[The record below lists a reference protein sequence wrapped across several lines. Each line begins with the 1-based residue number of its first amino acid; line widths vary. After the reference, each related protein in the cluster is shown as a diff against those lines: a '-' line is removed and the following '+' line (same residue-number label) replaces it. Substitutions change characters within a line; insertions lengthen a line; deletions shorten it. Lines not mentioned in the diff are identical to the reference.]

1 MYNKH
6 KGGENMR
13 SMTGYGRITKNIGD
27 YSYNV
32 EIKSLN
38 SKNLNINA
46 SISPLFSPLELNIQN
61 LVKKYFKRG
70 TLRISIDIKL
80 LKTDNI
86 IDVDLGLAKAYY
98 NALNNLIN
106 ELHLA
111 DDVNL
116 EDLLKFKDIVK
127 ISIDEKTID
136 DIWKGMKEVLEE
148 VIETVLRYQKE
159 EGKDLKDFLNSYLNE
174 LEDIVIKI
182 EEDAHQIKEKYREQL
197 KHNINSLISNID
209 NIDENRLEMEIVLL
223 AERADISEEIDRL
236 KSHIRRFKNFLENE
250 NNNDSIGQE
259 LDFICQEM
267 HREFNTI
274 ASKSK
279 ILDITNLSLEGRT
292 LVNKIREQAQNIH

>member
-38 SKNLNINA
+38 SKNLNINT
-46 SISPLFSPLELNIQN
+46 SISPLFSPLELHIQN

-70 TLRISIDIKL
+70 TLRISVDIKL

-86 IDVDLGLAKAYY
+86 IDVDLGLSKAYY

-136 DIWKGMKEVLEE
+136 DIWEGMKEVLKE

-159 EGKDLKDFLNSYLNE
+159 EGKDLKDFLNGYLNE

-182 EEDAHQIKEKYREQL
+182 EENAHQIKEKYREQL

-223 AERADISEEIDRL
+223 AERADISEEMDRL

-279 ILDITNLSLEGRT
+279 ILEITNLSLEGRT

>member
-6 KGGENMR
+6 KGGEIMR

-38 SKNLNINA
+38 SKNLNINT
-46 SISPLFSPLELNIQN
+46 SISPLFSPLELHIQN

-98 NALNNLIN
+98 NVLNNLIN

-136 DIWKGMKEVLEE
+136 DIWEGMKEVLKE

-159 EGKDLKDFLNSYLNE
+159 EGKDLKDFLTGYLNE

-182 EEDAHQIKEKYREQL
+182 EENAHQMKEKYREQL
-197 KHNINSLISNID
+197 KHNVNTLISNID

-223 AERADISEEIDRL
+223 AERADISEELDRL
-236 KSHIRRFKNFLENE
+236 KSHIKRFNNFLENE

-292 LVNKIREQAQNIH
+292 LVNKIREQVQNLH

>member
-1 MYNKH
+1 
-6 KGGENMR
+6 MR

-38 SKNLNINA
+38 SKNLNINT
-46 SISPLFSPLELNIQN
+46 SISPLFSPLELHIQN

-70 TLRISIDIKL
+70 TLRISVDIKL

-136 DIWKGMKEVLEE
+136 DIWEGMKEVLKE

-159 EGKDLKDFLNSYLNE
+159 EGKDLKDFLNGYLNE

-182 EEDAHQIKEKYREQL
+182 EENAHQIKEKYREQL

-223 AERADISEEIDRL
+223 AERADISEEMDRL

-279 ILDITNLSLEGRT
+279 ILEITNLSLEGRT

>member
-1 MYNKH
+1 
-6 KGGENMR
+6 MR
-13 SMTGYGRITKNIGD
+13 SMTGYGRLTKNIGD

-38 SKNLNINA
+38 SKNLNINT
-46 SISPLFSPLELNIQN
+46 SISPLFSPLELHIQN

-70 TLRISIDIKL
+70 NLRISIDIKL
-80 LKTDNI
+80 LKTDDI

-98 NALNNLIN
+98 NALNSLIN

-136 DIWKGMKEVLEE
+136 DIWEGAKEVLKE
-148 VIETVLRYQKE
+148 VIETVLKYQKE
-159 EGKDLKDFLNSYLNE
+159 EGKDLKDFLDGYLTE
-174 LEDIVIKI
+174 LEDIIIKI
-182 EEDAHQIKEKYREQL
+182 EENAQQMKEKYREQL
-197 KHNINSLISNID
+197 KHNVNSLISNID
-209 NIDENRLEMEIVLL
+209 SIDENRLEMEIVLL
-223 AERADISEEIDRL
+223 AERADISEEMDRL
-236 KSHIRRFKNFLENE
+236 KSHTRRFKNFLENE

-267 HREFNTI
+267 HRELNTI

-292 LVNKIREQAQNIH
+292 LVNKIREQVQNLH

>member
-6 KGGENMR
+6 KGGEIMR

-32 EIKSLN
+32 EMKSLN
-38 SKNLNINA
+38 SKNLNINT
-46 SISPLFSPLELNIQN
+46 SISPLFSPLELHIQN

-86 IDVDLGLAKAYY
+86 IDIDLGLAKAYY

-136 DIWKGMKEVLEE
+136 DIWEGMKEVLKE
-148 VIETVLRYQKE
+148 VIEIVLEYQKE
-159 EGKDLKDFLNSYLNE
+159 EGKDLKDFLNNYLNE
-174 LEDIVIKI
+174 LESIVIKI
-182 EEDAHQIKEKYREQL
+182 EENAQQMKEKYREQV
-197 KHNINSLISNID
+197 KHNVNSLISNID

-223 AERADISEEIDRL
+223 AERADISEEMDRL

-250 NNNDSIGQE
+250 SNNDSIGQE

-279 ILDITNLSLEGRT
+279 ILDITNLSLEGRS
-292 LVNKIREQAQNIH
+292 LVNKIREQVQNLH

>member
-6 KGGENMR
+6 KGGEIMR

-38 SKNLNINA
+38 SKNLNINT
-46 SISPLFSPLELNIQN
+46 SISPLFSPLELHIQN

-136 DIWKGMKEVLEE
+136 DIWEGMKEVLKE

-159 EGKDLKDFLNSYLNE
+159 EGKDLKDFLTGYLNE

-182 EEDAHQIKEKYREQL
+182 EENAHQMKEKYREQL
-197 KHNINSLISNID
+197 KHNVNTLISNID

-223 AERADISEEIDRL
+223 AERADISEELDRL
-236 KSHIRRFKNFLENE
+236 KSHIKRFNNFLENE

-292 LVNKIREQAQNIH
+292 LVNKIREQVQNLH

>member
-1 MYNKH
+1 
-6 KGGENMR
+6 MR
-13 SMTGYGRITKNIGD
+13 SMTGYGRLTKNIGD

-38 SKNLNINA
+38 SKNLNINT
-46 SISPLFSPLELNIQN
+46 SISPLFSPLELHIQN

-70 TLRISIDIKL
+70 TLRISVDIKL
-80 LKTDNI
+80 LKTDDI

-98 NALNNLIN
+98 NALNSLIN

-136 DIWKGMKEVLEE
+136 DIWEGAKEVLKE
-148 VIETVLRYQKE
+148 VIETVLKYQKE
-159 EGKDLKDFLNSYLNE
+159 EGKDLKDFLDGYLTE
-174 LEDIVIKI
+174 LEDIIIKI
-182 EEDAHQIKEKYREQL
+182 EENAQQMKEKYREQL
-197 KHNINSLISNID
+197 KHNVNSLISNID
-209 NIDENRLEMEIVLL
+209 SIDENRLEMEIVLL
-223 AERADISEEIDRL
+223 AERADISEEMDRL
-236 KSHIRRFKNFLENE
+236 KSHTRRFKNFLENE

-267 HREFNTI
+267 HRELNTI

-292 LVNKIREQAQNIH
+292 LVNKIREQVQNLH

>member
-1 MYNKH
+1 
-6 KGGENMR
+6 MR

-38 SKNLNINA
+38 SKNLNINT
-46 SISPLFSPLELNIQN
+46 SISPLFSPLELHIQN

-136 DIWKGMKEVLEE
+136 DIWEGMKEVLKE
-148 VIETVLRYQKE
+148 VIEIVLEYQKE
-159 EGKDLKDFLNSYLNE
+159 EGKDLKDFLNNYLNE
-174 LEDIVIKI
+174 LESIVIKI
-182 EEDAHQIKEKYREQL
+182 EENAQQMKEKYREQV
-197 KHNINSLISNID
+197 KHNVNSLISNID

-223 AERADISEEIDRL
+223 AERADISEEMDRL
-236 KSHIRRFKNFLENE
+236 KSHIKRFKNFLENE
-250 NNNDSIGQE
+250 SNNDSIGQE

-267 HREFNTI
+267 
-274 ASKSK
+274 
-279 ILDITNLSLEGRT
+279 
-292 LVNKIREQAQNIH
+292 

>member
-1 MYNKH
+1 
-6 KGGENMR
+6 MR
-13 SMTGYGRITKNIGD
+13 SMTGYGRLTKNIGD

-38 SKNLNINA
+38 SKNLNINT
-46 SISPLFSPLELNIQN
+46 SISPLFSPLELHIQN

-70 TLRISIDIKL
+70 NLRISIDIKL

-98 NALNNLIN
+98 NALNSLIN

-136 DIWKGMKEVLEE
+136 DIWEGAKEVLKE
-148 VIETVLRYQKE
+148 VIETVLKYQKE
-159 EGKDLKDFLNSYLNE
+159 EGKDLKDFLDGYLTE
-174 LEDIVIKI
+174 LEDIIIKI
-182 EEDAHQIKEKYREQL
+182 EENAQQMKEKYREQL
-197 KHNINSLISNID
+197 KHNVNSLISNID
-209 NIDENRLEMEIVLL
+209 SIDENRLEMEIVLL
-223 AERADISEEIDRL
+223 AERADISEEMDRL
-236 KSHIRRFKNFLENE
+236 KSHTRRFKNFLENE

-267 HREFNTI
+267 HRELNTI

-292 LVNKIREQAQNIH
+292 LVNKIREQVQNLH

>member
-1 MYNKH
+1 
-6 KGGENMR
+6 MR

-38 SKNLNINA
+38 SKNLNINT
-46 SISPLFSPLELNIQN
+46 SISPLFSPLELHIQN

-136 DIWKGMKEVLEE
+136 DIWEGMKEVLKE
-148 VIETVLRYQKE
+148 VIEIVLEYQKE
-159 EGKDLKDFLNSYLNE
+159 EGKDLKDFLNNYLNE
-174 LEDIVIKI
+174 LESIVIKI
-182 EEDAHQIKEKYREQL
+182 EENAQQMKEKYREQV
-197 KHNINSLISNID
+197 KHNVNSLISNID

-223 AERADISEEIDRL
+223 AERADISEEMDRL
-236 KSHIRRFKNFLENE
+236 KSHIKRFKNFLENE
-250 NNNDSIGQE
+250 SNNDSIGQE

-279 ILDITNLSLEGRT
+279 ILDITNLSLEGRS
-292 LVNKIREQAQNIH
+292 LVNKIREQVQNLH

>member
-1 MYNKH
+1 
-6 KGGENMR
+6 MR

-27 YSYNV
+27 YSYNI

-38 SKNLNINA
+38 SKNLNINT
-46 SISPLFSPLELNIQN
+46 SISPLFSPLELHIQN

-136 DIWKGMKEVLEE
+136 DIWEGMKEVLKE

-159 EGKDLKDFLNSYLNE
+159 EGKDLKDFLTGYLNE

-182 EEDAHQIKEKYREQL
+182 EENAHQMKEKYREQL
-197 KHNINSLISNID
+197 KHNVNTLISNID

-223 AERADISEEIDRL
+223 AERADISEELDRL
-236 KSHIRRFKNFLENE
+236 KSHIKRFNNFLENE

-292 LVNKIREQAQNIH
+292 LVNKIREQVQNLH

>member
-6 KGGENMR
+6 KGGEIMR

-38 SKNLNINA
+38 SKNLNINT
-46 SISPLFSPLELNIQN
+46 SISPLFSPLELHIQN

-86 IDVDLGLAKAYY
+86 IDIDLGLAKAYY

-136 DIWKGMKEVLEE
+136 DIWEGMKEVLKE
-148 VIETVLRYQKE
+148 VIEIVLEYQKE
-159 EGKDLKDFLNSYLNE
+159 EGKDLKDFLNNYLNE
-174 LEDIVIKI
+174 LESIVIKI
-182 EEDAHQIKEKYREQL
+182 EENAQQMKEKYREQV
-197 KHNINSLISNID
+197 KHNVNSLISNID

-223 AERADISEEIDRL
+223 AERADISEEMDRL

-250 NNNDSIGQE
+250 SNNDSIGQE

-279 ILDITNLSLEGRT
+279 ILDITNLSLEGRS
-292 LVNKIREQAQNIH
+292 LVNKIREQVQNLH

>member
-1 MYNKH
+1 M
-6 KGGENMR
+6 MR
-13 SMTGYGRITKNIGD
+13 SMTGYGRLTKNIGD

-38 SKNLNINA
+38 SKNLNINT
-46 SISPLFSPLELNIQN
+46 SISPLFSPLELHIQN

-70 TLRISIDIKL
+70 NLRISIDIKL
-80 LKTDNI
+80 LKTDDI

-98 NALNNLIN
+98 NALNSLIN

-136 DIWKGMKEVLEE
+136 DIWEGAKEVLKE
-148 VIETVLRYQKE
+148 VIETVLKYQKE
-159 EGKDLKDFLNSYLNE
+159 EGKDLKDFLDGYLTE
-174 LEDIVIKI
+174 LEDIIIKI
-182 EEDAHQIKEKYREQL
+182 EENAQQMKEKYREQL
-197 KHNINSLISNID
+197 KHNVNSLISNID
-209 NIDENRLEMEIVLL
+209 SIDENRLEMEIVLL
-223 AERADISEEIDRL
+223 AERADISEEMDRL
-236 KSHIRRFKNFLENE
+236 KSHTRRFKNFLENE

-267 HREFNTI
+267 HRELNTI

-292 LVNKIREQAQNIH
+292 LVNKIREQVQNLH

>member
-1 MYNKH
+1 
-6 KGGENMR
+6 MR

-38 SKNLNINA
+38 SKNLNINT
-46 SISPLFSPLELNIQN
+46 SISPLFSPLELHIQN

-136 DIWKGMKEVLEE
+136 DIWEGMKEVLKE

-159 EGKDLKDFLNSYLNE
+159 EGKDLKDFLTGYLNE

-182 EEDAHQIKEKYREQL
+182 EENAHQMKEKYREQL
-197 KHNINSLISNID
+197 KHNVNTLISNID

-223 AERADISEEIDRL
+223 AERADISEELDRL
-236 KSHIRRFKNFLENE
+236 KSHIKRFNNFLENE

-292 LVNKIREQAQNIH
+292 LVNKIREQVQNLH

>member
-6 KGGENMR
+6 KGGEIMR

-38 SKNLNINA
+38 SKNLNINT
-46 SISPLFSPLELNIQN
+46 SISPLFSPLELHIQN

-86 IDVDLGLAKAYY
+86 IDIDLGLAKAYY

-136 DIWKGMKEVLEE
+136 DIWEGMKEVLKE
-148 VIETVLRYQKE
+148 VIEIVLEYQKE
-159 EGKDLKDFLNSYLNE
+159 EGKDLKDFLNNYLNE
-174 LEDIVIKI
+174 LESIVIKI
-182 EEDAHQIKEKYREQL
+182 EENAQQMKEKYREQV
-197 KHNINSLISNID
+197 KHNVNSLISNID

-223 AERADISEEIDRL
+223 AERADISEEMDRL
-236 KSHIRRFKNFLENE
+236 KSHIKRFKNFLENE
-250 NNNDSIGQE
+250 SNNDSIGQE

-279 ILDITNLSLEGRT
+279 ILDITNLSLEGRS
-292 LVNKIREQAQNIH
+292 LVNKIREQVQNLH

>member
-6 KGGENMR
+6 KGGEIMR
-13 SMTGYGRITKNIGD
+13 SMTGYGRLTKNIGD

-38 SKNLNINA
+38 SKNLNINT
-46 SISPLFSPLELNIQN
+46 SISPLFSPLELHIQN

-70 TLRISIDIKL
+70 NLRISIDIKL
-80 LKTDNI
+80 LKTDDI

-98 NALNNLIN
+98 NALNSLIN

-136 DIWKGMKEVLEE
+136 DIWEGAKEVLKE
-148 VIETVLRYQKE
+148 VIETVLKYQKE
-159 EGKDLKDFLNSYLNE
+159 EGKDLKDFLDGYLTE

-182 EEDAHQIKEKYREQL
+182 EENAQQMKEKYREQL
-197 KHNINSLISNID
+197 KHNVNSLISNID
-209 NIDENRLEMEIVLL
+209 SIDENRLEMEIVLL
-223 AERADISEEIDRL
+223 AERADISEEMDRL
-236 KSHIRRFKNFLENE
+236 KSHTRRFKNFLENE

-267 HREFNTI
+267 HRELNTI

-292 LVNKIREQAQNIH
+292 LVNKIREQVQNLH

>member
-38 SKNLNINA
+38 SKNLNINT
-46 SISPLFSPLELNIQN
+46 SISPLFSPLELHIQN

-70 TLRISIDIKL
+70 TLRISVDIKL

-136 DIWKGMKEVLEE
+136 DIWEGMKEVLKE

-159 EGKDLKDFLNSYLNE
+159 EGKDLKDFLNGYLNE

-182 EEDAHQIKEKYREQL
+182 EENAHQIKEKYREQL

-223 AERADISEEIDRL
+223 AERADISEEMDRL

-279 ILDITNLSLEGRT
+279 ILEITNLSLEGRT

>member
-1 MYNKH
+1 
-6 KGGENMR
+6 MR

-27 YSYNV
+27 YSYNI

-38 SKNLNINA
+38 SKNLNINT
-46 SISPLFSPLELNIQN
+46 SISPLFSPLELHIQN

-136 DIWKGMKEVLEE
+136 DIWEGMKEVLKE

-159 EGKDLKDFLNSYLNE
+159 EGKDLKDFLTGYLNE

-182 EEDAHQIKEKYREQL
+182 EENAHQMKEKYREQL
-197 KHNINSLISNID
+197 KHNVNTLISNID

-223 AERADISEEIDRL
+223 AERADISEELDRL
-236 KSHIRRFKNFLENE
+236 KSHIKRFNNFLENE
-250 NNNDSIGQE
+250 NNKDSIGQE

-292 LVNKIREQAQNIH
+292 LVNKIREQVQNLH

>member
-6 KGGENMR
+6 KGGEIMR

-38 SKNLNINA
+38 SKNLNINT
-46 SISPLFSPLELNIQN
+46 SISPLFSPLELHIQN

-136 DIWKGMKEVLEE
+136 DIWEGMKEVLKE
-148 VIETVLRYQKE
+148 VIEIVLEYQKE
-159 EGKDLKDFLNSYLNE
+159 EGKDLKDFLNNYLNE
-174 LEDIVIKI
+174 LESIVIKI
-182 EEDAHQIKEKYREQL
+182 EENAQQMKEKYREQV
-197 KHNINSLISNID
+197 KHNVNSLISNID

-223 AERADISEEIDRL
+223 AERADISEEMDRL
-236 KSHIRRFKNFLENE
+236 KSHIKRFKNFLENE
-250 NNNDSIGQE
+250 SNNDSIGQE

-279 ILDITNLSLEGRT
+279 ILDITNLSLEGRS
-292 LVNKIREQAQNIH
+292 LVNKIREQVQNLH

>member
-1 MYNKH
+1 
-6 KGGENMR
+6 MR
-13 SMTGYGRITKNIGD
+13 SMTGYGRLTKNIGD

-38 SKNLNINA
+38 SKNLNINT
-46 SISPLFSPLELNIQN
+46 SISPLFSPLELHIQN

-70 TLRISIDIKL
+70 TLRISVDIKL
-80 LKTDNI
+80 LKTDDI

-98 NALNNLIN
+98 NALNSLIN

-136 DIWKGMKEVLEE
+136 DIWEGAKEVLKE
-148 VIETVLRYQKE
+148 VIETVLKYQKE
-159 EGKDLKDFLNSYLNE
+159 EGKDLKDFLDGYLTE
-174 LEDIVIKI
+174 LEDIIIKI
-182 EEDAHQIKEKYREQL
+182 EENAQQMKEKYREQL
-197 KHNINSLISNID
+197 KHNVNSLISNID
-209 NIDENRLEMEIVLL
+209 SIDENRLEMEIVLL
-223 AERADISEEIDRL
+223 AERADISEEMDRL
-236 KSHIRRFKNFLENE
+236 KSHTRRFKNFLENE

-267 HREFNTI
+267 HRELNTI

>member
-1 MYNKH
+1 
-6 KGGENMR
+6 MR

-27 YSYNV
+27 YSYNI

-70 TLRISIDIKL
+70 TLRIFVDIKL
-80 LKTDNI
+80 LKTDNL

-116 EDLLKFKDIVK
+116 EDLLKFKDIIK

-136 DIWKGMKEVLEE
+136 DIWEGMKEVLKE
-148 VIETVLRYQKE
+148 VIETVLKYQQE
-159 EGKDLKDFLNSYLNE
+159 EGKDLKNFLIGYLNE
-174 LEDIVIKI
+174 VETVINKI
-182 EEDAHQIKEKYREQL
+182 EENAQQMKEKYREQL
-197 KHNINSLISNID
+197 KHNINSLISNVN
-209 NIDENRLEMEIVLL
+209 NIDENRLEMEIVLF
-223 AERADISEEIDRL
+223 AERADISEEMDRL
-236 KSHIRRFKNFLENE
+236 KSHIKRFRNFLENE
-250 NNNDSIGQE
+250 NSNDSVGQE

-292 LVNKIREQAQNIH
+292 LVNKIREQVQNVH

>member
-6 KGGENMR
+6 KGGEIMR
-13 SMTGYGRITKNIGD
+13 SMTGYGRLTKNIGD

-38 SKNLNINA
+38 SKNLNINT
-46 SISPLFSPLELNIQN
+46 SISPLFSPLELHIQN

-70 TLRISIDIKL
+70 TLRISVDIKL
-80 LKTDNI
+80 LKTDDI

-98 NALNNLIN
+98 NALNSLIN

-136 DIWKGMKEVLEE
+136 DIWEGAKEVLKE
-148 VIETVLRYQKE
+148 VIETVLKYQKE
-159 EGKDLKDFLNSYLNE
+159 EGKDLKDFLDGYLTE
-174 LEDIVIKI
+174 LEDIIIKI
-182 EEDAHQIKEKYREQL
+182 EENAQQMKEKYREQL
-197 KHNINSLISNID
+197 KHNVNSLISNID
-209 NIDENRLEMEIVLL
+209 SIDENRLEMEIVLL
-223 AERADISEEIDRL
+223 AERADISEEMDRL
-236 KSHIRRFKNFLENE
+236 KSHTRRFKNFLENE

-267 HREFNTI
+267 HRELNTI

-292 LVNKIREQAQNIH
+292 LVNKIREQVQNLH

>member
-6 KGGENMR
+6 KGGEIMR

-38 SKNLNINA
+38 SKNLNINT
-46 SISPLFSPLELNIQN
+46 SISPLFSPLELHIQN

-70 TLRISIDIKL
+70 NLRISIDIKL

-86 IDVDLGLAKAYY
+86 IDVDMGLAKAYY

-136 DIWKGMKEVLEE
+136 DIWEGMKEVLKE
-148 VIETVLRYQKE
+148 VIEIVLEYQKE
-159 EGKDLKDFLNSYLNE
+159 EGKDLKDFLNNYLNE
-174 LEDIVIKI
+174 LESIVIKI
-182 EEDAHQIKEKYREQL
+182 EENAQQMKEKYREQV
-197 KHNINSLISNID
+197 KHNVNSLISNID

-223 AERADISEEIDRL
+223 AERADISEEMDRL

-250 NNNDSIGQE
+250 SNNDSIGQE

-279 ILDITNLSLEGRT
+279 ILDITNLSLEGRS
-292 LVNKIREQAQNIH
+292 LVNKIREQVQNLH

>member
-6 KGGENMR
+6 KGGEIMR

-27 YSYNV
+27 YSYNI

-38 SKNLNINA
+38 SKNLNINT
-46 SISPLFSPLELNIQN
+46 SISPLFSPLELHIQN

-136 DIWKGMKEVLEE
+136 DIWEGMKEVLKE

-159 EGKDLKDFLNSYLNE
+159 EGKDLKDFLTGYLNE

-182 EEDAHQIKEKYREQL
+182 EENAHQMKEKYREQL
-197 KHNINSLISNID
+197 KHNVNTLISNID

-223 AERADISEEIDRL
+223 AERADISEELDRL
-236 KSHIRRFKNFLENE
+236 KSHIKRFNNFLENE

-292 LVNKIREQAQNIH
+292 LVNKIREQVQNLH

>member
-1 MYNKH
+1 
-6 KGGENMR
+6 MR

-38 SKNLNINA
+38 SKNLNINT
-46 SISPLFSPLELNIQN
+46 SISPLFSPLELHIQN

-70 TLRISIDIKL
+70 TLRISVDIKL

-86 IDVDLGLAKAYY
+86 IDVDLGLSKAYY

-136 DIWKGMKEVLEE
+136 DIWEGMKEVLKE

-159 EGKDLKDFLNSYLNE
+159 EGKDLKDFLNGYLNE

-182 EEDAHQIKEKYREQL
+182 EENAHQIKEKYREQL

-223 AERADISEEIDRL
+223 AERADISEEMDRL

-279 ILDITNLSLEGRT
+279 ILEITNLSLEGRT

>member
-38 SKNLNINA
+38 SKNLNINT

-148 VIETVLRYQKE
+148 VIETVLRYQEE
-159 EGKDLKDFLNSYLNE
+159 EGKDLKDFLNGYLKE

-182 EEDAHQIKEKYREQL
+182 EENAHQIKEKYREQL

-279 ILDITNLSLEGRT
+279 ILEITNLSLEGRT

>member
-1 MYNKH
+1 
-6 KGGENMR
+6 MR
-13 SMTGYGRITKNIGD
+13 SMTGYGRTTKNIGD

-38 SKNLNINA
+38 SKNLNINT
-46 SISPLFSPLELNIQN
+46 SISPLFSPLELKIQN

-80 LKTDNI
+80 LKTDDI

-111 DDVNL
+111 DDVSL

-136 DIWKGMKEVLEE
+136 DIWEGIKEVLNE
-148 VIETVLRYQKE
+148 VIETVLKYQKE
-159 EGKDLKDFLNSYLNE
+159 EGKDLKVFLNGYLNE

-182 EEDAHQIKEKYREQL
+182 EENAQQMKEKYREQV
-197 KHNINSLISNID
+197 KHNVNSLISNID

-223 AERADISEEIDRL
+223 AERADISEEMDRL

-250 NNNDSIGQE
+250 SNNDSIGQE

-279 ILDITNLSLEGRT
+279 ILNITNLSLEGRT
-292 LVNKIREQAQNIH
+292 LVNKIREQVQNLH